1 MKDLFGIVPEQA
13 RDNHLAAKALELIQA
28 GVADEL
34 ISREEL
40 EAFRDSLTYIEWE
53 NEND

>member
-1 MKDLFGIVPEQA
+1 MKDLFGQIPEQA
-13 RDNHLAAKALELIQA
+13 RDDHLADKALELIRA

-53 NEND
+53 ESK